1 MNNNY
6 NHPEDYINDESFVL
20 LVFKTDTKNSAAWDA
35 WLSDNPAKI
44 KAANEARDILKSI
57 QIKDTPVSEQ
67 QLADAEERLR
77 VSLQSDNAHAK
88 VIKIRRRA
96 LWYAA
101 AAVIIISLAFSLGII
116 FNAPEKAKLATNY
129 GQVQKNK
136 LPDGTEVILNA
147 HSTIT
152 YGKKWKEGTDREVW
166 IKGEAF
172 FHVKKTPTHDKFIVH
187 TDAFDIEV
195 TGTSFN
201 VINNNGKSSVILK
214 EGSVKIHRTGEAEI
228 VMKPGDFVEFS
239 NDQIQKKTV
248 TKQDYI
254 AWTDNKLVFDN
265 TPLTDVA
272 KTIKE
277 HYGVEVNL
285 EGDNIAAERITG
297 IMPNDNLDVLLEAL
311 NATQEIKVIHTKDS
325 ITFIT
330 EVQ

>member
-1 MNNNY
+1 
-6 NHPEDYINDESFVL
+6 
-20 LVFKTDTKNSAAWDA
+20 
-35 WLSDNPAKI
+35 
-44 KAANEARDILKSI
+44 
-57 QIKDTPVSEQ
+57 
-67 QLADAEERLR
+67 
-77 VSLQSDNAHAK
+77 
-88 VIKIRRRA
+88 
-96 LWYAA
+96 
-101 AAVIIISLAFSLGII
+101 
-116 FNAPEKAKLATNY
+116 
-129 GQVQKNK
+129 
-136 LPDGTEVILNA
+136 
-147 HSTIT
+147 
-152 YGKKWKEGTDREVW
+152 
-166 IKGEAF
+166 
-172 FHVKKTPTHDKFIVH
+172 VH